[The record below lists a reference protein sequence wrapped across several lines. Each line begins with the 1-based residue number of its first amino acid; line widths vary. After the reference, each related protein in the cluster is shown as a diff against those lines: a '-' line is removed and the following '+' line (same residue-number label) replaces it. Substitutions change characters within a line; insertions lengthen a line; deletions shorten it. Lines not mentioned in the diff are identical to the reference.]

1 MTGRHRGTVR
11 RAAAVIAALG
21 IAVSLTGCGS
31 NDSDGSSKAPAAAGP
46 QTMVR
51 VAATDREPAPDLRG
65 ESLTGKPLSLAEHR
79 GKVVVLN
86 VWGSWCAPCRAEAP
100 NLQKVYEDTR
110 EQGVAF
116 LGINTR
122 DATQTNALAFE
133 ETYGVTYPSFWD
145 RPGKLLLKFRGT
157 ISPSAIPSTLVID
170 RQGRIAASAMKALSE
185 RELRSML
192 DPVLKEG

>member
-1 MTGRHRGTVR
+1 MRLGR
-11 RAAAVIAALG
+11 RAAARSGEGRRADDRAD
-21 IAVSLTGCGS
+21 TGGRPGAGARS
-31 NDSDGSSKAPAAAGP
+31 GGREPEREAAAAGRP
-46 QTMVR
+46 PGQ
-51 VAATDREPAPDLRG
+51 G
-65 ESLTGKPLSLAEHR
+65 G
-79 GKVVVLN
+79 VLN

-122 DATQTNALAFE
+122 DATQSNALAFE
-133 ETYGVTYPSFWD
+133 GTYPSFWD
-145 RPGKLLLKFRGT
+145 RAGKLLLKFRGT

-170 RQGRIAASAMKALSE
+170 RQGRIAASVMKALSE
-185 RELRSML
+185 RELRSMV